1 MLISR
6 KTKYAIKALQYLA
19 LVSDHQPVLI
29 SEISES
35 QSIPHKFLEL
45 ILLEL
50 KKHGFVQSRKGKGGG
65 YLLSKAPEDITLADI
80 INGLEGGFAPIQCVD
95 PKQSNACE
103 ECGGGELCS
112 LKASMSEVYAGMAQ
126 VLGSTTLAAMNR
138 REQDL
143 RMQKRNLIYYEI

>member
-19 LVSDHQPVLI
+19 KVSDHQPVLI

-65 YLLSKAPEDITLADI
+65 YLLSKNPEDITLSDV

-95 PKQSNACE
+95 PRQSMACE
-103 ECGGGELCS
+103 ECGEGELCA
-112 LKASMSEVYAGMAQ
+112 LKASMSEVYQGMAA
-126 VLGSTTLAAMNR
+126 VLNTTTLAAMNR
-138 REQDL
+138 REEDL